1 MFRALMTVQWK
12 WTKAVALLATLLGF
26 AVPIASVQAV
36 RFLEDD
42 WVPVAASVVSTMQR
56 FGVAY
61 ALLAGGV
68 GLAFALLAWSHDHR
82 GRHVY
87 ALSLPISRARY
98 AGMRFAAGLCFLLL
112 PTIGVLVGSVVA
124 VLIAPIPPGLHG
136 YPVALTLRFFLACC
150 VAFSIFF
157 AISSSTAKAAG
168 IVLGSLAALLLIA
181 FILSA
186 ASVSYD
192 LLGHTATFF
201 FAVPGVLS
209 IFTGRWMLVDV

>member
-1 MFRALMTVQWK
+1 MFKALMMVQWK
-12 WTKAVALLATLLGF
+12 WTKAVALLATLAGF
-26 AVPIASVQAV
+26 AIPIASVQAV
-36 RFLEDD
+36 RVLQDD
-42 WVPVAASVVSTMQR
+42 YQPMAAKVVTTMQR

-68 GLAFALLAWSHDHR
+68 GLAFALVAWSHDHR
-82 GRHVY
+82 GGHVY

-98 AGMRFAAGLCFLLL
+98 AGMRFVAGLGFVLL
-112 PTIGVLVGSVVA
+112 PTIGVLVGAVVA
-124 VLIAPIPPGLHG
+124 VLIVPVPAGLHG

-168 IVLGSLAALLLIA
+168 IVLGSLAALLLVA

-186 ASVSYD
+186 TSISYD
-192 LLGHTATFF
+192 VLGHATNFF
-201 FAVPGVLS
+201 LAEPGVLS
-209 IFTGRWMLVDV
+209 IFTGRWMLIDV